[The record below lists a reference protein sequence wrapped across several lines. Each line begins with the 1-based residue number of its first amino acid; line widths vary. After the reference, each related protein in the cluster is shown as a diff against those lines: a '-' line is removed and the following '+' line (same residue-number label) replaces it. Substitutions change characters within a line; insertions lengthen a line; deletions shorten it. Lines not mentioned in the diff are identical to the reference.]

1 MRQWMVD
8 PRIMCRKH
16 LLGEHVEHHMFVGAI
31 NKGTDM
37 AGFLANNLLEPLSL
51 LYRHAALVEE
61 MERRGY
67 NHKSPLAYPN
77 FSKGDPALLVQIDK
91 DAAKAELVR
100 RCPEC
105 LARYVELLKSEQVG
119 DLSFFN
125 DEEHAKREI
134 K

>member
-31 NKGTDM
+31 NKGTSIT
-37 AGFLANNLLEPLSL
+37 GFLKNNLLEPLSL

-67 NHKSPLAYPN
+67 KHKSPLAYPN
-77 FSKGDPALLVQIDK
+77 FAKGDPALLVQIDK
-91 DAAKAELVR
+91 DAAQAELVR

-105 LARYVELLKSEQVG
+105 LTRYVELLKQEQTL
-119 DLSFFN
+119 DSSFFH
-125 DEEHAKREI
+125 DEEQRES

>member
-1 MRQWMVD
+1 MVD

-31 NKGTDM
+31 NKGKNI
-37 AGFLANNLLEPLSL
+37 AGFLLKNLLEPLSL

-67 NHKSPLAYPN
+67 KHKSPLPLPIFA
-77 FSKGDPALLVQIDK
+77 KDDQRLLFQIDK
-91 DAAKAELVR
+91 DSAQAELIR

-105 LARYVELLKSEQVG
+105 RNRYIELLKQEQSLDSSFFYDEEQVG
-119 DLSFFN
+119 
-125 DEEHAKREI
+125 KRES